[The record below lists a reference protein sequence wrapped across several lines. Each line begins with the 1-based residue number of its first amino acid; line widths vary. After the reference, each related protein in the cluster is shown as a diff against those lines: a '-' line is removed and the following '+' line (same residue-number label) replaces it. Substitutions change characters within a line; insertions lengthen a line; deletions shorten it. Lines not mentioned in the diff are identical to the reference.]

1 VSGFDAAS
9 KAVDVIVREETSDL
23 QYPVALRSAKEA
35 LSLENSLRPT
45 FGAPTRGIFSM
56 GCGLQMAVDCETLQL
71 DEKGCPVSTDITVQS
86 AHMPPLLS
94 LTEKQVSQPNSR
106 DVSFSGMQRLRVQAW
121 VLAADGRLAH
131 G

>member
-1 VSGFDAAS
+1 VG
-9 KAVDVIVREETSDL
+9 VIVREETSDL
-23 QYPVALRSAKEA
+23 QYTVALRSAKEA
-35 LSLENSLRPT
+35 LSLEKSLRPT
-45 FGAPTRGIFSM
+45 FVAPTCGIFSM

-71 DEKGCPVSTDITVQS
+71 DEKICPVSTEITVQS
-86 AHMPPLLS
+86 AHMPPHLP

-121 VLAADGRLAH
+121 VLAADGRLAD